1 MTNNRTRYLDSKGDP
16 VTPDSLQA
24 QAQALSVPLAENKR
38 RILLITGLPG
48 SGKTAIAR
56 TLAIQLRGVHVNAD
70 TVRSTLNQD
79 LDFSE
84 ESRIKQALTMGHL
97 AKIIA
102 DSGVVAVVDFVCPTL
117 TTRQAVLSV
126 LGQHGPFV
134 TWVEIVRPSLNSR
147 FEDTKKLYVPLQQS
161 VPDLNIHPAQ
171 VTTVVN
177 EDGYEL
183 RAKRDVACFY
193 WTCTY
198 V

>member
-1 MTNNRTRYLDSKGDP
+1 MNNQSQHLNAK
-16 VTPDSLQA
+16 

-56 TLAIQLRGVHVNAD
+56 SVATQLRGVHVNAD
-70 TVRSTLNQD
+70 TVRQTINQG

-84 ESRIKQALTMGHL
+84 ASRIKQAETMGHL
-97 AKIIA
+97 AKMVA
-102 DSGVVAVVDFVCPTL
+102 DSGIVAVVDFVCPTL
-117 TTRQAVLSV
+117 VTRQAVLRV
-126 LGQHGPFV
+126 LGQHRPFV
-134 TWVEIVRPSLNSR
+134 TWVEIHRPGLNSR

-161 VPDLNIHPAQ
+161 VPELPLHPSQ

-177 EDGYEL
+177 EEGGEVN
-183 RAKRDVACFY
+183 AKSAVSAFY
-193 WTCTY
+193 WTCAH